1 MVDCV
6 VLTAHGRTSTTT
18 LPYDAMDAKGWHR
31 RARIV
36 YDAPPSLVATYLPLA
51 SKVFATQYRG
61 DAEAVASS
69 VVAVGD
75 LGLGF
80 ALDEARLP
88 IISVE
93 TVALMQLTETAGS
106 PEFTPC
112 WLSHLA
118 STWTSGQCL
127 FMHNGAT
134 GWRGCVSEH
143 RLWSAY
149 LLRHGEAIKT
159 PYSKPTVRAWVP
171 DAVLDDL
178 IECVGAATV
187 DRVATTI
194 SELGFDGAPDLVL
207 WTRCQLWLVEV
218 KSASDRLRD
227 TQSQM
232 LKELS
237 RLDHVTCSV
246 CCPEAARKRMLATM
260 MADESTDEE

>member
-31 RARIV
+31 RARVV
-36 YDAPPSLVATYLPLA
+36 YDAPPSLVASYLPLA

-61 DAEAVASS
+61 EDEVVPHEVASI
-69 VVAVGD
+69 VGD
-75 LGLGF
+75 LGLSF
-80 ALDEARLP
+80 ALDEARQP
-88 IISVE
+88 VVSVE
-93 TVALMQLTETAGS
+93 AIALHQLLVSAATSIAEAPAWMS
-106 PEFTPC
+106 ALE
-112 WLSHLA
+112 A
-118 STWTSGQCL
+118 TWTSGQCL
-127 FMHNGAT
+127 TILHSE
-134 GWRGCVSEH
+134 WRGCVSEH

-194 SELGFDGAPDLVL
+194 SDLGFDGAPDLVL
-207 WTRCQLWLVEV
+207 WTSHRLWLVEV

-237 RLDHVTCSV
+237 RLDHVTCSI